1 MKYLLKEDK
10 MQGLIEKYI
19 KSQFDDIVSVNFE
32 KKKVLLGHENKITT
46 MTVIIVVVDP
56 NGICK
61 GNYDN
66 EFEDHVSVRGKIKR
80 QVDQVFGFKM
90 FEYGS
95 KWDMRVLFVE
105 TRFD

>member
-1 MKYLLKEDK
+1 
-10 MQGLIEKYI
+10 MQGLIERYI

-32 KKKVLLGHENKITT
+32 KKKVILGHENKIITATT
-46 MTVIIVVVDP
+46 IIVVVDP
-56 NGICK
+56 NGICR

-66 EFEDHVSVRGKIKR
+66 EFEDHVSVRGKIR
-80 QVDQVFGFKM
+80 GQVDQVFGLKM

-105 TRFD
+105 TRVD

>member
-1 MKYLLKEDK
+1 MKYLLKEDR

-32 KKKVLLGHENKITT
+32 KRKVLLGHENKTITAT
-46 MTVIIVVVDP
+46 TIIVVVDP

-66 EFEDHVSVRGKIKR
+66 EFEDHPQVRGKIKK
-80 QVDQVFGFKM
+80 QVDSFFGLKM

-105 TRFD
+105 TRVD

>member
-10 MQGLIEKYI
+10 MQGLIERYI

-32 KKKVLLGHENKITT
+32 KKKVILGHENKIITATT
-46 MTVIIVVVDP
+46 IIVVVDP
-56 NGICK
+56 NGICR

-66 EFEDHVSVRGKIKR
+66 EFEDHVSVRGKIR
-80 QVDQVFGFKM
+80 GQVDQVFGLNM

-105 TRFD
+105 TRVD